1 MAKVRNRFKILLA
14 QKEARDNR
22 SYTYE
27 DIYQETGISPTT
39 ITNYAKGRVAR
50 FDSST
55 LTALCDWLEC
65 DLADLL
71 VYPQEM
77 SQQNGPNGTTLPVPA

>member
-27 DIYQETGISPTT
+27 DIYNVTGVSPTT

-77 SQQNGPNGTTLPVPA
+77 SQQNGQDGKPIPAMA